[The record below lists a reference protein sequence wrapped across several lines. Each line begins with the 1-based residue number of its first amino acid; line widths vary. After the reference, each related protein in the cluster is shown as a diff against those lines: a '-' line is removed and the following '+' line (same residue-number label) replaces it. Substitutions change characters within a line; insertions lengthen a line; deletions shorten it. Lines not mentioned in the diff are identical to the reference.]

1 MRNPK
6 RDSPKRREVSDREM
20 LQAMRKEHW
29 LVPETVDEVTRAEAE
44 IDESSI
50 ERPTSFDEPLEL
62 LSRGIRLNYV
72 NSISPAE
79 DEQVTENLARAAR
92 EGSAISPTVEQR
104 MKSDRDSAQS
114 NTSK

>member
-1 MRNPK
+1 MQGPK
-6 RDSPKRREVSDREM
+6 RDSPKRRNISNKELFD
-20 LQAMRKEHW
+20 AMQRAGW
-29 LVPETVDEVTRAEAE
+29 LVPETVGEVARAEAE

-50 ERPTSFDEPLEL
+50 DRPTSFEEPLEL

-79 DEQVTENLARAAR
+79 DARVTENLARAAR

-114 NTSK
+114 STTK